1 MKKEKMHLNYI
12 IFINDNI
19 YIIQC
24 NYMKIVL
31 TDFIKTKQ
39 N

>member
-19 YIIQC
+19 YNTMQLYE
-24 NYMKIVL
+24 NHFNGFY
-31 TDFIKTKQ
+31 
-39 N
+39 